1 MTNDFRKYA
10 VKHLGMNGLALD
22 QYAQFTSSY
31 LSPSIME
38 ERQLNVT
45 QMFYRIFSKIISHN
59 YIVFRLFF

>member
-38 ERQLNVT
+38 ERQLNVRV
-45 QMFYRIFSKIISHN
+45 FAFNDGPYNLFGNSYR
-59 YIVFRLFF
+59 